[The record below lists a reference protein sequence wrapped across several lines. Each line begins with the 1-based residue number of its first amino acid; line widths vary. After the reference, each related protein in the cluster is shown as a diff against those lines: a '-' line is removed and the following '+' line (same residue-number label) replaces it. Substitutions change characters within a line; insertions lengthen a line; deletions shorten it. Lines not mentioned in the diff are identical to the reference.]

1 MLSMKLKWS
10 NIYDIAIELEE
21 NYPEEEILTL
31 SFTKFHQLIVS
42 LPNFIDNPENS
53 NEGILEAIQMAWI
66 EERN

>member
-1 MLSMKLKWS
+1 MKLKWS

-21 NYPEEEILTL
+21 NYPEEEILAL